1 MKMRYNI
8 VAASL
13 LLHAAIASPAVV
25 NKRSGFS
32 QGQPI
37 SSDGKGAA
45 ILGTFSPAQPHFQ
58 AVVLL

>member
-1 MKMRYNI
+1 MRYNM

-13 LLHAAIASPAVV
+13 LLHAAIASAAAV

-45 ILGTFSPAQPHFQ
+45 ILGTH
-58 AVVLL
+58 VLLL